1 MLRTILGGIWLVC
14 ALLFFIMVQ
23 QPVSVEAQWLI
34 AITALAVAIGIYTL
48 RLSGT
53 WKYIFLGA
61 VSLVVLRYAYWRTTS
76 TLPSA
81 DDLTNFIPA
90 IILYGAEMY
99 CLLMLAMSLFV
110 SADPLE
116 RPQAPQ
122 YPDDELP
129 SVDVFVPSYNESSD
143 ILSLTLAAAKSLDY
157 PQDKLH
163 VYLLDDGGTDEKRR
177 RASAPSSEGVTW
189 WTFA

>member
-143 ILSLTLAAAKSLDY
+143 ILSLTLAAI
-157 PQDKLH
+157 
-163 VYLLDDGGTDEKRR
+163 
-177 RASAPSSEGVTW
+177 
-189 WTFA
+189 